1 MISFDTVAAIE
12 LEFPPPKPRSIR
24 RYFWV
29 TRHGTAR
36 ICRSNDGRWRAS
48 LDAVHAE
55 DSHVDPQNALDELID
70 SGLPAPSETQYL
82 ALPQNLGIWHFH
94 Q

>member
-1 MISFDTVAAIE
+1 MISLATMTAME
-12 LEFPPPKPRSIR
+12 LESPPPKPRSIR

-36 ICRSNDGRWRAS
+36 ICRCIDGRWRAS

-55 DSHVDPQNALDELID
+55 DSHAEPQNALDELIG
-70 SGLPAPSETQYL
+70 SGLPAPSETEHL
-82 ALPQNLGIWHFH
+82 ALPHSLGVWHFH
-94 Q
+94 R